1 MPEPLNPPR
10 WKPAA
15 GRLRGPCL
23 GLPLGGPGRGAPLG
37 NVTRLG
43 TMWDTIGGDVGQ
55 DEQTKRVWDKEREA
69 ERKRVYR
76 QALAAEQAAQQ
87 ELEEQSIRDFWGF
100 TSSETRS
107 KAERDAAAKRMTKN
121 RPSLTL
127 DSYVQETLQGARLE
141 GERRG
146 ESGELLQDRLKRAE
160 TYARWR
166 WAGVQDGS
174 VASL

>member
-1 MPEPLNPPR
+1 MPLT
-10 WKPAA
+10 PAEKQRA
-15 GRLRGPCL
+15 Y
-23 GLPLGGPGRGAPLG
+23 
-37 NVTRLG
+37 
-43 TMWDTIGGDVGQ
+43 
-55 DEQTKRVWDKEREA
+55 RE
-69 ERKRVYR
+69 R
-76 QALAAEQAAQQ
+76 QAQEQAAAA

-100 TSSETRS
+100 TVSETRS
-107 KAERDAAAKRMTKN
+107 KAERDEVARRMTKN